1 MPEIVAGGHLFLLGR
16 NSQPRLVQETNMNQ
30 SRWVRPLGAAN
41 LSCLQL
47 SNFVQLDRRGRAA
60 ELGTDSELSF
70 MQPEAAEQ

>member
-1 MPEIVAGGHLFLLGR
+1 
-16 NSQPRLVQETNMNQ
+16 MNQ